1 MDVETSH
8 VFHAHAQFPGLDP
21 QLNLAHPESLTTRAL
36 PNRQA
41 LTPGPPRRGTL
52 MPPTER
58 SPAELTLVRAVEDLL
73 TVAPIELALTET
85 MGVLL

>member
-1 MDVETSH
+1 M
-8 VFHAHAQFPGLDP
+8 P
-21 QLNLAHPESLTTRAL
+21 TTATRI
-36 PNRQA
+36 R
-41 LTPGPPRRGTL
+41 TL
-52 MPPTER
+52 MPPTEP